1 MAFLAVFGKVVSVVL
16 FSLLLTGLLA
26 VALWPALK
34 HLAQRHR
41 ERPQYEE
48 EEIQP
53 VRSTVKEATPP
64 AGGRRPCGLRST
76 SRWTRRRHTGA
87 GRAVHRFF
95 RHKSDR
101 QKTPDQVLQ
110 AESSV
115 ESLEVVPAPVEEVP
129 VPVEEAPPPRRGED
143 QDCRRWRLKLPL

>member
-1 MAFLAVFGKVVSVVL
+1 M
-16 FSLLLTGLLA
+16 
-26 VALWPALK
+26 
-34 HLAQRHR
+34 
-41 ERPQYEE
+41 RPQ
-48 EEIQP
+48 IDFP
-53 VRSTVKEATPP
+53 LDEAEN
-64 AGGRRPCGLRST
+64 
-76 SRWTRRRHTGA
+76 TGA

-129 VPVEEAPPPRRGED
+129 VPVEEAPPPRREKTKTAGGGGSNCRCD
-143 QDCRRWRLKLPL
+143 GGDCGKSWRQRRRPISFPHYSAQGQPGGNHMEAGAELS